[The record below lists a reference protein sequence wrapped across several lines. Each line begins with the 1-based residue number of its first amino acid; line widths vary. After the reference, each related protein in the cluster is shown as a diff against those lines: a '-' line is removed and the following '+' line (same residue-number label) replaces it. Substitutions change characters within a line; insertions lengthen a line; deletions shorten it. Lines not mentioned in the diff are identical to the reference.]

1 MTNTRILSNLIWRF
15 AERAG
20 AQIVSFIVS
29 IVIARLLSPSD
40 YGVVALITVFIA
52 ILQVFVD
59 SGLGNALIQKKNADN
74 IDFSTV
80 FFVNII
86 FCFILYCLLFIAS
99 PHIAKFYGD
108 SSITAYMRVLGFT
121 IIISGVKNIQQ
132 AYVSKNMLFKKFFF
146 STIGGTIIAG
156 VIGIIMALKDFGT
169 WALVAQ
175 QVTNLTIDTLI
186 LWVTVK
192 WRPICAFSFNRL
204 KGLFNFGWKLLV
216 ASLLET
222 LYTNV
227 RQLIIGKLYSP
238 SELAQYN
245 RGYQFPNLVV
255 YNVNAS
261 IDSVLLPAM
270 SQSQDD
276 RRIVKE
282 MTRKSIK
289 MSTFIMAPLMLG
301 LAATGT
307 SLVGLLLTDKWLPS
321 VSFMRIFCIALMFQP
336 IHTAN
341 LNAIKAM
348 GRSDLF
354 LKLEIIKKVIG
365 ITALV
370 LTMFISVEALAY
382 SFLLTS
388 LISQLVNSW
397 PNKKLLNYGYL
408 EQLKDILPAL
418 SLAAVMGILIYP
430 VQLLG
435 MSYVIT
441 LGIQIILGAV
451 IYLVGSIIFKL
462 DSFLYLWRTVK
473 SFLKDKLLEKRF

>member
-1 MTNTRILSNLIWRF
+1 MSSKKIVSNLIWRF
-15 AERAG
+15 AERVG
-20 AQIVSFIVS
+20 AQLVSFIVS
-29 IVIARLLSPSD
+29 IVIARLLTPSD

-59 SGLGNALIQKKNADN
+59 SGLGNALIQKKDADN

-80 FFVNII
+80 FFVNIV
-86 FCFILYCLLFIAS
+86 FCAILYYLLFAVS
-99 PHIAKFYGD
+99 PFVAEFYGN
-108 SSITAYMRVLGFT
+108 STITAYMRVLGLT
-121 IIISGVKNIQQ
+121 IIFSGIKNIQQ
-132 AYVSKNMLFKKFFF
+132 AHVAKNMLFKKFFF

-156 VIGIIMALKDFGT
+156 FVGIIMAFSGFGT

-175 QVTNLTIDTLI
+175 QVTNLAIDTLI
-186 LWVTVK
+186 LWITVK
-192 WRPICAFSFNRL
+192 WRPICVFSIDRL
-204 KGLFNFGWKLLV
+204 KGLFGFGWKLLV

-222 LYTNV
+222 IYTNI

-238 SELAQYN
+238 SDLAQYN
-245 RGYQFPNLVV
+245 RGYQFPNLIV

-270 SQSQDD
+270 SQNQDD

-289 MSTFIMAPLMLG
+289 VSTYIMAPLMLG
-301 LAATGT
+301 LVSTGT

-321 VSFMRIFCIALMFQP
+321 VPFMQIFCIALMFHP

-370 LTMFISVEALAY
+370 STMFISVKALAY

-388 LISQLVNSW
+388 LISQLINSF

-408 EQLKDILPAL
+408 EQLKDILPGL
-418 SLAAVMGILIYP
+418 FLAVAMGILVYP
-430 VQLLG
+430 IQLLG
-435 MSYVIT
+435 MSYVVT
-441 LGIQIILGAV
+441 LSLQVVMGAA
-451 IYLVGSIIFKL
+451 IYLIGSIIFKL
-462 DSFLYLWRTVK
+462 DSFLYLWKTVK
-473 SFLKDKLLEKRF
+473 SYLKR